1 MSKRLAE
8 LALQEMRVLR
18 LIARAKSDQEIL
30 CELDISSRTLRHHL
44 RNTMDKLGMPTRAKL
59 MLWALENGFGEK
71 RLQEL
76 REAYRTD
83 TR

>member
-1 MSKRLAE
+1 MGNPMDE
-8 LALQEMRVLR
+8 LSPQEMRVLR

-30 CELDISSRTLRHHL
+30 CELNISARTLRHHV
-44 RNTMDKLGMPTRAKL
+44 RNVMDKIHVNTRGKL

-76 REAYRTD
+76 RGMYRTSAK
-83 TR
+83 

>member
-1 MSKRLAE
+1 MSERLPE
-8 LALQEMRVLR
+8 LSLQEIRVLC

-30 CELDISSRTLRHHL
+30 CELNISPRTLRHHL
-44 RNTMDKLGMPTRAKL
+44 RNAMDKLGISTRAKL

-76 REAYRTD
+76 RGTYRTS
-83 TR
+83 TK